1 MVKLAMGKKVQAV
14 LNFHRLVTFFQAV
27 VFWGSLRYA
36 DYKWKARPAAPA
48 PSEVPANQKTIDP
61 VSLNRRY

>member
-36 DYKWKARPAAPA
+36 DYKWNGAPGSTGA
-48 PSEVPANQKTIDP
+48 IRSSGESEN
-61 VSLNRRY
+61 N

>member
-36 DYKWKARPAAPA
+36 DYKWNGASGSTGAVASR
-48 PSEVPANQKTIDP
+48 
-61 VSLNRRY
+61 